1 MTNVFMWVTSR
12 PADGLPVHA
21 WLGDR
26 LVKGQLRPCP
36 TPPNPCVPPRCK
48 PARSAFFRAGV
59 RILDF
64 DLATLA
70 LADSQPGVAPG
81 PVTLPG
87 DRSEERRVGKGCRIS
102 CCDERYQ

>member
-1 MTNVFMWVTSR
+1 MPLGSHPPATERLEWVAHQGWPT
-12 PADGLPVHA
+12 
-21 WLGDR
+21 
-26 LVKGQLRPCP
+26 

-87 DRSEERRVGKGCRIS
+87 DAGIVQHRPDGVRADLGQAIRRAPQGTLQGV
-102 CCDERYQ
+102 Q